1 MKLKKE
7 FITYDMDDKQVMVST
22 DTKLFS
28 GMIRFNA
35 TGAYIIEYLKTET
48 TKEEIVESMMK
59 KFDADK
65 EVISRDVQNVI
76 NQLISIGALNV

>member
-28 GMIRFNA
+28 GMLRFNA
-35 TGAYIIEYLKTET
+35 TGAYIIECLKTET
-48 TKEEIVESMMK
+48 TKEEIVEKMME
-59 KFDADK
+59 KFDGDK
-65 EVISRDVQNVI
+65 EMISRDVQNFI
-76 NQLISIGALNV
+76 DQLVSIGALNV

>member
-1 MKLKKE
+1 VYSLLGTMNQEK
-7 FITYDMDDKQVMVST
+7 V
-22 DTKLFS
+22 
-28 GMIRFNA
+28 
-35 TGAYIIEYLKTET
+35 IIA
-48 TKEEIVESMMK
+48 VESMMK